1 MELSSLKGKISNEII
16 ESLAARGF
24 KSFTP
29 PQELSIASGL
39 LEGNNVIVAAPTAS
53 GETLIG
59 ELAAVRS
66 ILMNGKKAVYI
77 APMRALVTEKFEEF
91 KSAYPYLKSA
101 ISMGDLDSGDQ
112 WLSEYDMLFVSTE
125 KMDSLIR
132 HGANWLPNIGCIIFD
147 EVHMLGDL
155 SRGPTLELLITK
167 LMKTTDAQI
176 IALSATIGNSDELAD
191 WLGAKLVVS
200 DFRPVKLMK
209 GIVSDGAAYYYE
221 GGKETRMLLN
231 GSSQIRE
238 IRVLQDTLKMKKQL
252 LTFYSTKRNAE
263 AGAVKL
269 SQNTEKA
276 LSQEEKSKLDKIGE
290 KVLNT
295 LEKPTAQCVKL
306 SNLVKKGIA
315 FHHSG
320 LLNAQR
326 GYIENAF
333 KDNLIKAIC
342 ATTTLGLGVN
352 LPAHTVLVRDVSRHN
367 GINSERLGANEIMQL
382 FGRAGR
388 PKYDTEGRALITAPS
403 NYSVGDLYNRYIKS
417 GPEPIDSGLGVA
429 PVLRMHVLSFIAEN
443 FLGTEHEIMEFLS
456 KTFYGYQYGSNA
468 HMKNVVSSVL
478 RDLVDWEFVVRGES
492 KYDATKLGKRVSELY
507 IDPMS
512 AKWILDSLAY
522 AEDAL
527 GTLYMISN
535 TVEMRPYVKPT
546 EEAEAEFVMYRK
558 MSSAIYE
565 NESMDYGYYDP
576 LSAFSTAMML
586 REWID
591 ETDEND
597 IIKKYRT
604 TPGVLYIKLSNADW
618 LVYAA
623 IEIAKIVHKSI
634 RRLVETRVRIRY
646 GIKEELLDLV
656 RLEQIGRVRARR
668 LYSNGIKSVQDIRN
682 NADLARSLL
691 GGEVAKRVFM
701 QLDTNA

>member
-16 ESLAARGF
+16 ESLAGRGF
-24 KSFTP
+24 NAFTP
-29 PQELSIASGL
+29 PQELAIAAGL
-39 LEGNNVIVAAPTAS
+39 LDGKNIIVAAPTAS
-53 GETLIG
+53 GKTLIG
-59 ELAAVRS
+59 ELAAMRS
-66 ILMNGKKAVYI
+66 ILMEGKKAVYI
-77 APMRALVTEKFEEF
+77 APMRALVTEKFEEL

-132 HGANWLPNIGCIIFD
+132 HGAGWLSSVGCVIFD
-147 EVHMLGDL
+147 EVHMMGDL

-167 LMKTTDAQI
+167 LMMITDAQI
-176 IALSATIGNSDELAD
+176 IALSATIGNSDELAE
-191 WLGAKLVVS
+191 WLGAKLVIS

-209 GIVSDGAAYYYE
+209 GIVSDGIAHYYDE
-221 GGKETRMLLN
+221 GKETKVSLS
-231 GSSQIRE
+231 GSSQIPE
-238 IRVLQDTLKMKKQL
+238 IRVLQDTLKMKKQML
-252 LTFYSTKRNAE
+252 AFYSTKRNAE

-269 SQNTEKA
+269 SQNTERA
-276 LSQEEKSKLDKIGE
+276 LSQEEKSKLDKIGGNI
-290 KVLNT
+290 LNV
-295 LEKPTAQCVKL
+295 LEKPTAQCIKL
-306 SNLVKKGIA
+306 SDLVKKGIA

-326 GYIENAF
+326 NYIENAF

-352 LPAHTVLVRDVSRHN
+352 LPAHTVLVRDISRHN

-388 PKYDTEGRALITAPS
+388 PRYDTEGRALLTAPS
-403 NYSVGDLYNRYIKS
+403 HYSVDELYNRYIKA

-429 PVLRMHVLSFIAEN
+429 PVLRMHVLSFIAEG
-443 FLGTEHEIMEFLS
+443 FLGNEREIMEFLS

-468 HMKNVVSSVL
+468 HIKNVVSSVL
-478 RDLVDWEFVVRGES
+478 RDLVDWDFIIRSDSG
-492 KYDATKLGKRVSELY
+492 YDATKLGKRVSELY

-512 AKWILDSLAY
+512 AKWILDSLSY
-522 AEDAL
+522 ADDAL
-527 GTLYMISN
+527 STLYMVSN

-546 EEAEAEFVMYRK
+546 EEAEAEFVRYK
-558 MSSAIYE
+558 TMSSAIYE

-576 LSAFSTAMML
+576 VSAFSTALML
-586 REWID
+586 GEWIN
-591 ETDEND
+591 EADENS
-597 IIKKYRT
+597 IVKKYRT

-618 LVYAA
+618 LIYSA
-623 IEIAKIVHKSI
+623 IEIAKIMHKSI
-634 RRLVETRVRIRY
+634 HRLVDTRVRIRY

-668 LYSNGIKSVQDIRN
+668 LYGNGIKSVQDIRAN
-682 NADLARSLL
+682 VEIVRSVL
-691 GGEVAKRVFM
+691 GSEVAKKVFM
-701 QLDTNA
+701 QLGIA

>member
-16 ESLAARGF
+16 ESLAGRGF
-24 KSFTP
+24 NAFTP
-29 PQELSIASGL
+29 PQELAIAAGL
-39 LEGNNVIVAAPTAS
+39 LDGNNIIVAAPTAS
-53 GETLIG
+53 GKTLIG
-59 ELAAVRS
+59 ELAAMRS
-66 ILMNGKKAVYI
+66 ILMEGKKAVYI
-77 APMRALVTEKFEEF
+77 APMRALVTEKFEEL
-91 KSAYPYLKSA
+91 KLAYPYLKSA

-132 HGANWLPNIGCIIFD
+132 HGAGWLSSVGCVIFD
-147 EVHMLGDL
+147 EVHMMGDL

-167 LMKTTDAQI
+167 LMMITDAQI
-176 IALSATIGNSDELAD
+176 IALSATIGNSDELAE
-191 WLGAKLVVS
+191 WLGAKLVIS

-209 GIVSDGAAYYYE
+209 GIVSDGIAHYYDE
-221 GGKETRMLLN
+221 GKETKVSLS
-231 GSSQIRE
+231 GSSQIPE
-238 IRVLQDTLKMKKQL
+238 IRVLQDTLKMKKQML
-252 LTFYSTKRNAE
+252 AFYSTKRNAE

-269 SQNTEKA
+269 SQNTERA
-276 LSQEEKSKLDKIGE
+276 LSQEEKSKLDKIGGNI
-290 KVLNT
+290 LNV
-295 LEKPTAQCVKL
+295 LEKPTAQCIKL
-306 SNLVKKGIA
+306 SDLVKKGIA

-326 GYIENAF
+326 NYIENAF

-352 LPAHTVLVRDVSRHN
+352 LPAHTVLVRDISRHN

-388 PKYDTEGRALITAPS
+388 PRYDTEGRALLTAPS
-403 NYSVGDLYNRYIKS
+403 HYSVDELYNRYIKA

-429 PVLRMHVLSFIAEN
+429 PVLRMHVLSFIAEG
-443 FLGTEHEIMEFLS
+443 FLGNEREIMEFLS

-468 HMKNVVSSVL
+468 HIKNVVSSVL
-478 RDLVDWEFVVRGES
+478 RDLVDWDFIIRSDSG
-492 KYDATKLGKRVSELY
+492 YDATKLGKRVSELY

-512 AKWILDSLAY
+512 AKWILDSLSY
-522 AEDAL
+522 ADDAL
-527 GTLYMISN
+527 STLYMVSN

-546 EEAEAEFVMYRK
+546 EEAEAEFVRYK
-558 MSSAIYE
+558 TMSSAIYE

-576 LSAFSTAMML
+576 VSAFSTALML
-586 REWID
+586 GEWIN
-591 ETDEND
+591 EADENS
-597 IIKKYRT
+597 IVKKYRT

-618 LVYAA
+618 LIYSA
-623 IEIAKIVHKSI
+623 IEIAKIMHKSI
-634 RRLVETRVRIRY
+634 HRLVDTRVRIRY

-668 LYSNGIKSVQDIRN
+668 LYGNGIKSVQDIRAN
-682 NADLARSLL
+682 VEIVRSVL
-691 GGEVAKRVFM
+691 GSEVAKKVFM
-701 QLDTNA
+701 QLGIA

>member
-16 ESLAARGF
+16 ESLAGRGF
-24 KSFTP
+24 NAFTP
-29 PQELSIASGL
+29 PQELAIAAGL
-39 LEGNNVIVAAPTAS
+39 LDGKNIIVAAPTAS
-53 GETLIG
+53 GKTLIG
-59 ELAAVRS
+59 ELAAMRS
-66 ILMNGKKAVYI
+66 ILMEGKKAVYI
-77 APMRALVTEKFEEF
+77 APMRALVTEKFEEL
-91 KSAYPYLKSA
+91 KLAYPYLKSA

-132 HGANWLPNIGCIIFD
+132 HGAGWLSSVGCVIFD
-147 EVHMLGDL
+147 EVHMMGDL

-167 LMKTTDAQI
+167 LMMITDAQI
-176 IALSATIGNSDELAD
+176 IALSATIGNSDELAE
-191 WLGAKLVVS
+191 WLGAKLVIS

-209 GIVSDGAAYYYE
+209 GIVSDGIAHYYDE
-221 GGKETRMLLN
+221 GKETKVSLS
-231 GSSQIRE
+231 GSSQIPE
-238 IRVLQDTLKMKKQL
+238 IRVLQDTLKMKKQML
-252 LTFYSTKRNAE
+252 AFYSTKRNAE

-269 SQNTEKA
+269 SQNTERA
-276 LSQEEKSKLDKIGE
+276 LSQEEKSKLDKIGGNI
-290 KVLNT
+290 LNV
-295 LEKPTAQCVKL
+295 LEKPTAQCIKL
-306 SNLVKKGIA
+306 SDLVKKGIA

-326 GYIENAF
+326 NYIENAF

-352 LPAHTVLVRDVSRHN
+352 LPAHTVLVRDISRHN

-388 PKYDTEGRALITAPS
+388 PRYDTEGRALLTAPS
-403 NYSVGDLYNRYIKS
+403 HYSVDELYNRYIKA

-429 PVLRMHVLSFIAEN
+429 PVLRMHVLSFIAEG
-443 FLGTEHEIMEFLS
+443 FLGNEREIMEFLS

-468 HMKNVVSSVL
+468 HIKNVVSSVL
-478 RDLVDWEFVVRGES
+478 RDLVDWDFIIRSDSG
-492 KYDATKLGKRVSELY
+492 YDATKLGKRVSELY

-512 AKWILDSLAY
+512 AKWILDSLSY
-522 AEDAL
+522 ADDAL
-527 GTLYMISN
+527 STLYMVSN

-546 EEAEAEFVMYRK
+546 EEAEAEFVRYK
-558 MSSAIYE
+558 TMSSAIYE

-576 LSAFSTAMML
+576 VSAFSTALML
-586 REWID
+586 GEWIN
-591 ETDEND
+591 EADENS
-597 IIKKYRT
+597 IVKKYRT

-618 LVYAA
+618 LIYSA
-623 IEIAKIVHKSI
+623 IEIAKIMHKSI
-634 RRLVETRVRIRY
+634 HRLVDTRVRIRY

-668 LYSNGIKSVQDIRN
+668 LYGNGIKSVQDIRAN
-682 NADLARSLL
+682 VEIVRSVL
-691 GGEVAKRVFM
+691 GSEVAKKVFM
-701 QLDTNA
+701 QLGIA

>member
-16 ESLAARGF
+16 ESLAGRGF
-24 KSFTP
+24 NAFTP
-29 PQELSIASGL
+29 PQELAIAAGL
-39 LEGNNVIVAAPTAS
+39 LDGKNIIVAAPTAS
-53 GETLIG
+53 GKTLIG
-59 ELAAVRS
+59 ELAAMRS
-66 ILMNGKKAVYI
+66 ILMEGKKAVYI
-77 APMRALVTEKFEEF
+77 APMRALVTEKFEEL
-91 KSAYPYLKSA
+91 KLAYPYLKSA

-132 HGANWLPNIGCIIFD
+132 HGAGWLSSVGCVIFD
-147 EVHMLGDL
+147 EVHMMGDL

-167 LMKTTDAQI
+167 LMMITDAQI
-176 IALSATIGNSDELAD
+176 IALSATIGNSDELAE
-191 WLGAKLVVS
+191 WLGAKLVIS

-209 GIVSDGAAYYYE
+209 GIVSDGIAHYYDE
-221 GGKETRMLLN
+221 GKETKVSLS
-231 GSSQIRE
+231 GSSQIPE
-238 IRVLQDTLKMKKQL
+238 IRVLQDTLKMKKQML
-252 LTFYSTKRNAE
+252 AFYSTKRNAE

-269 SQNTEKA
+269 SQNTERA
-276 LSQEEKSKLDKIGE
+276 LSQEEKSKLDKIGGNI
-290 KVLNT
+290 LNV
-295 LEKPTAQCVKL
+295 LEKPTAQCIKL
-306 SNLVKKGIA
+306 SDLVKKGIA

-326 GYIENAF
+326 NYIENAF

-352 LPAHTVLVRDVSRHN
+352 IPAHTVLVRDISRHN

-388 PKYDTEGRALITAPS
+388 PRYDTEGRALLTAPS
-403 NYSVGDLYNRYIKS
+403 HYSVDELYNRYIKA

-429 PVLRMHVLSFIAEN
+429 PVLRMHVLSFIAEG
-443 FLGTEHEIMEFLS
+443 FLGNEREIMEFLS

-468 HMKNVVSSVL
+468 HIKNVVSSVL
-478 RDLVDWEFVVRGES
+478 RDLVDWDFIIRSDSG
-492 KYDATKLGKRVSELY
+492 YDATKLGKRVSELY

-512 AKWILDSLAY
+512 AKWILDSLSY
-522 AEDAL
+522 ADDAL
-527 GTLYMISN
+527 STLYMVSN

-546 EEAEAEFVMYRK
+546 EEAEAEFVRYK
-558 MSSAIYE
+558 TMSSAIYE

-576 LSAFSTAMML
+576 VSAFSTALML
-586 REWID
+586 GEWIN
-591 ETDEND
+591 EADENS
-597 IIKKYRT
+597 IVKKYRT

-618 LVYAA
+618 LIYSA
-623 IEIAKIVHKSI
+623 IEIAKIMHKSI
-634 RRLVETRVRIRY
+634 HRLVDTRVRIRY

-668 LYSNGIKSVQDIRN
+668 LYGNGIKSVQDIRAN
-682 NADLARSLL
+682 VEIVRSVL
-691 GGEVAKRVFM
+691 GSEVAKKVFM
-701 QLDTNA
+701 QLGIA